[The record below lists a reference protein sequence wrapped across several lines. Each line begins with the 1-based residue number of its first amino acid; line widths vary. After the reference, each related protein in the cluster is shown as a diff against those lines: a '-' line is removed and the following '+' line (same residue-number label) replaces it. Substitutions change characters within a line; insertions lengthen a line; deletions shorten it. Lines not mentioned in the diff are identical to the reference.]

1 MQKAKNKKNNPNG
14 VFACRKIVKQPAQVT
29 FNTFYTTLH
38 RSSCI
43 VTKGQTHLNMRSSR
57 PDLLNKHRSVLLFGR
72 YKEGRLFFRL
82 CTRLVTRITL
92 RKKFRCGGEKDRRS
106 SRFKLASEIRTKDEA
121 KIHEQKQNVIQNTTP
136 FVVKVS
142 VKCFEHS
149 AMLIHALLR
158 HYLVLPQFLFP
169 WI

>member
-1 MQKAKNKKNNPNG
+1 MRKAKNKKNNPNG
-14 VFACRKIVKQPAQVT
+14 VFACRKIAKQPAQVT
-29 FNTFYTTLH
+29 FNIFNTTLH

-43 VTKGQTHLNMRSSR
+43 VTKGQTRLNMRSSR

-106 SRFKLASEIRTKDEA
+106 SRFKLAPSLASEIRTKDEA
-121 KIHEQKQNVIQNTTP
+121 KTREQKQKAKRNTKHNT
-136 FVVKVS
+136 
-142 VKCFEHS
+142 
-149 AMLIHALLR
+149 IR
-158 HYLVLPQFLFP
+158 HES
-169 WI
+169 IC

>member
-1 MQKAKNKKNNPNG
+1 MRFIMQKAKNKKNNPNG

-92 RKKFRCGGEKDRRS
+92 RKKFRCGGKRTGGVADSSWRRVLLVKS
-106 SRFKLASEIRTKDEA
+106 VRRMKQRFTNKSKT
-121 KIHEQKQNVIQNTTP
+121 
-136 FVVKVS
+136 
-142 VKCFEHS
+142 
-149 AMLIHALLR
+149 
-158 HYLVLPQFLFP
+158 
-169 WI
+169 